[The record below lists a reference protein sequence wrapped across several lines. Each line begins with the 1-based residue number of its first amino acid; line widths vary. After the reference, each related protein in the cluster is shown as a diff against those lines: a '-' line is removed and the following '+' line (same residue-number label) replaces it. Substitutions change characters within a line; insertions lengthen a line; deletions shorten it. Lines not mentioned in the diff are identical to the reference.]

1 MKTCYISLFCTEQIP
16 IAYFCLHL
24 YGLFLVGP
32 RSNLELV
39 EDTPIVFAPTNE
51 SRRPH
56 RVPCGQALVNYG
68 DYSVDKIQIA
78 HFHLHLCLC
87 CFWLVK
93 TRLIGYETKWN
104 KHRSI
109 IDEPSSKHT
118 RTVTPVLPWGSDTK
132 DPSQDRLD
140 QSHSHRELT
149 IRLMSRKNTQKQ
161 TTYKNQNQF

>member
-93 TRLIGYETKWN
+93 TRLIGYETN
-104 KHRSI
+104 TDQSLMKHQAN
-109 IDEPSSKHT
+109 T
-118 RTVTPVLPWGSDTK
+118 RAQWHPCCLEAVTPKTLLRIDLTK
-132 DPSQDRLD
+132 AIRTASSQ
-140 QSHSHRELT
+140 
-149 IRLMSRKNTQKQ
+149 
-161 TTYKNQNQF
+161 